1 MTRNNYTLRTKVRS
15 TTRPTT
21 AQCSLPQYMG
31 FLISEPKS
39 STCTRLA
46 EVAGISHDSVNRF
59 LNREDYQPKDM
70 FDEAAQD
77 LNFVGGTLSVD
88 DSVLDKPYSY
98 SVALVGY
105 FWSGKHHRVAKGINL
120 ITLYYT
126 DSTGRHMPV
135 NFRIYDKS
143 EDKTKNDYFIDMLKE
158 VLAWGLE
165 PAFVTGDSWYSG
177 VKNLKTIKNHQ
188 TGFLFGVEKNRTVS
202 LEKGQ
207 WKQVQ
212 VLEIPDDGLDVWLKD
227 FGKVRLFRTTLK
239 DQCRHYVIY
248 LPEDIPFQRNSFIQI
263 HDQHWRI
270 EQYHRAIKQVCHIEH
285 FQVRNERP
293 VRNHIFAS
301 ILSFVYLQ
309 KMQIAQEFTNIYQHQ
324 RDLFKEVV
332 GTFIKIFEEGKDNLL
347 PKFLGVINA

>member
-1 MTRNNYTLRTKVRS
+1 MFSYFTL
-15 TTRPTT
+15 
-21 AQCSLPQYMG
+21 
-31 FLISEPKS
+31 
-39 STCTRLA
+39 
-46 EVAGISHDSVNRF
+46 D
-59 LNREDYQPKDM
+59 
-70 FDEAAQD
+70 
-77 LNFVGGTLSVD
+77 
-88 DSVLDKPYSY
+88 
-98 SVALVGY
+98 
-105 FWSGKHHRVAKGINL
+105 
-120 ITLYYT
+120 
-126 DSTGRHMPV
+126 
-135 NFRIYDKS
+135 
-143 EDKTKNDYFIDMLKE
+143 
-158 VLAWGLE
+158 
-165 PAFVTGDSWYSG
+165 
-177 VKNLKTIKNHQ
+177 
-188 TGFLFGVEKNRTVS
+188 FLFGVEKNRTVS
-202 LEKGQ
+202 LGKGQ
-207 WKQVQ
+207 WQLVQ
-212 VLEIPDDGLDVWLKD
+212 VLEIPDDGLEVWLKD

-347 PKFLGVINA
+347 PKFLGAINA

>member
-1 MTRNNYTLRTKVRS
+1 MRS

-21 AQCSLPQYMG
+21 ARCTLPQYMG

-46 EVAGISHDSVNRF
+46 EVTGISHDSVNRF
-59 LNREDYQPKDM
+59 LQREDYQPKDM

-77 LNFVGGTLSVD
+77 LCLVGGTLSAD
-88 DSVLDKPYSY
+88 DTVLDKPHSN
-98 SVALVGY
+98 SVALVSH
-105 FWSGKHHRVAKGINL
+105 FWSGKHHRVVKGINL
-120 ITLYYT
+120 VTLYYT
-126 DSTGRHMPV
+126 DLTGRHMPV
-135 NFRIYDKS
+135 NYRICDKS
-143 EDKTKNDYFIDMLKE
+143 EGKTKNDYFCEMLIE
-158 VLAWGLE
+158 VLAWGLK
-165 PAFVTGDSWYSG
+165 PAFVTGDSWYSC

-188 TGFLFGVEKNRTVS
+188 TGFMFAVEKNRTVS

-207 WKQVQ
+207 WQQVQ
-212 VLEIPDDGLDVWLKD
+212 NLEIPDDGLDIWLKD

-239 DQCRHYVIY
+239 DQCRHYVVY
-248 LPEDIPFQRNSFIQI
+248 LPEDVPFQRNDFTLI
-263 HDQHWRI
+263 HDQHWQI

-324 RDLFKEVV
+324 REMFKETV
-332 GTFIKIFEEGKDNLL
+332 GTFIETFAKGKDYLL
-347 PKFLGVINA
+347 PKFAGVINA

>member
-1 MTRNNYTLRTKVRS
+1 
-15 TTRPTT
+15 
-21 AQCSLPQYMG
+21 MG

-46 EVAGISHDSVNRF
+46 EVTGISHDSVNRF
-59 LNREDYQPKDM
+59 LQREDYQPKDM

-77 LNFVGGTLSVD
+77 LCLVGGTLSAD
-88 DSVLDKPYSY
+88 DTVLDKPHSN
-98 SVALVGY
+98 SVALVSH
-105 FWSGKHHRVAKGINL
+105 FWSGKHHRVVKGINL
-120 ITLYYT
+120 VTLYYT
-126 DSTGRHMPV
+126 DLTGRHMPV
-135 NFRIYDKS
+135 NYRICDKS
-143 EDKTKNDYFIDMLKE
+143 EGKTKNDYFREMLIE
-158 VLAWGLE
+158 VLAWGLK
-165 PAFVTGDSWYSG
+165 PAFVTGDSWYSC

-188 TGFLFGVEKNRTVS
+188 TGFMFAVEKNRTVS

-207 WKQVQ
+207 WQQVQ
-212 VLEIPDDGLDVWLKD
+212 NLEIPDDGLDIWLKD

-239 DQCRHYVIY
+239 DQCRHYVVY
-248 LPEDIPFQRNSFIQI
+248 LPEDVPFQRNDFTLI
-263 HDQHWRI
+263 HDQHWQI

-324 RDLFKEVV
+324 REMFKETV
-332 GTFIKIFEEGKDNLL
+332 GTFIETFAKGKDYLL
-347 PKFLGVINA
+347 PKFAGVINA

>member
-1 MTRNNYTLRTKVRS
+1 
-15 TTRPTT
+15 
-21 AQCSLPQYMG
+21 MG

-46 EVAGISHDSVNRF
+46 EVTGISHDSVNRF
-59 LNREDYQPKDM
+59 LQHEDYQPKDM

-77 LNFVGGTLSVD
+77 LCLVGGTLSAD
-88 DSVLDKPYSY
+88 DTVLDKPHSN
-98 SVALVGY
+98 SVALVSH
-105 FWSGKHHRVAKGINL
+105 FWSGKHHRVVKGINL
-120 ITLYYT
+120 VTLYYT
-126 DSTGRHMPV
+126 DLTGRHMPV
-135 NFRIYDKS
+135 NYRICDKS
-143 EDKTKNDYFIDMLKE
+143 EGKTKNDYFREMLIE
-158 VLAWGLE
+158 VLAWGLK
-165 PAFVTGDSWYSG
+165 PAFVTGDSWYSC

-188 TGFLFGVEKNRTVS
+188 TGFMFAVEKNRTVS

-207 WKQVQ
+207 WQQVQ
-212 VLEIPDDGLDVWLKD
+212 NLEIPDDGLDIWLKD

-239 DQCRHYVIY
+239 DQCRHYVVY
-248 LPEDIPFQRNSFIQI
+248 LPEDVPFQRNDFTLI
-263 HDQHWRI
+263 HDQHWQI

-324 RDLFKEVV
+324 REMFKETV
-332 GTFIKIFEEGKDNLL
+332 GTFIETFAKGKDYLL
-347 PKFLGVINA
+347 PKFAGVINA